1 MPDTKEVI
9 DEANSKETVSEVEF
23 DPAAEKALLWKCDI
37 WVVPILFLLFLLS
50 FIDRIN
56 IGNARLQGLERD
68 LNMEGHDYNIALFI
82 FFIPYIL
89 LEVPS
94 NLILKKV
101 APSTW
106 LSGIIAAWGIV
117 TVCQGV
123 THSFAGLVVCRF
135 LLGAFEAGFVPGCVY
150 LISMYYKRH
159 ELQTRINLFFSA
171 SIIAGAFSGLLAYA
185 IANMDGVAG
194 YGAWRWIF
202 ILEGI
207 ATVVIAVASKFIIA
221 DWPETAKF
229 LKEDERRLLIARLA
243 ADNKGAT
250 MDRLD
255 SKSIKRCLTDV
266 KVYLGIL
273 MYFGIVNTGY
283 ATSFFTPTILN
294 QLGWTEIMAQVM
306 SIPVFVVATVVTLV
320 CAVIS
325 DRMRHRY
332 AFTLLG
338 CGVATIGY
346 VILIC
351 QHSVSVGVRYM
362 AVFMV
367 TAGGFV
373 AQPVVMA
380 WVSNNMGGHYKRSI
394 ASSMQIGFG
403 NSGGLVASNVFLSSE
418 KPGYPTG
425 FGTSL
430 GLVWICVLSCTAFFW
445 WCRRENRI
453 RDAGGRDYRFSLP
466 EDELNNIGDDHP
478 TFRFTY

>member
-9 DEANSKETVSEVEF
+9 DDANSKETVSEVEF

-123 THSFAGLVVCRF
+123 THSFVGWWCAVSSSARSRPV
-135 LLGAFEAGFVPGCVY
+135 
-150 LISMYYKRH
+150 SS
-159 ELQTRINLFFSA
+159 QTRINLFFSA

-255 SKSIKRCLTDV
+255 RKSIRRCLTDV

-294 QLGWTEIMAQVM
+294 QLGWTAIMAQVM

-338 CGVATIGY
+338 CGVATIG
-346 VILIC
+346 
-351 QHSVSVGVRYM
+351 VSVGVRYM

-466 EDELNNIGDDHP
+466 EDELNNIVILQPKLAPQLGPSYSHP
-478 TFRFTY
+478 YGALPF